1 MKKLIMVGK
10 SGAGKTT
17 LTQALLGQKIV
28 HIKTQSTEFNKN
40 IIDIPGEYLEN
51 PRYYN
56 AIITMAFDADV
67 MVLVCDAKSE
77 DYYFPPNFGDMFNMK
92 VIGVV
97 TKIDLNCDDK
107 EVEKV
112 KCVLRQAGAS
122 PIFTV
127 SAFTDEGMIELKKLL
142 EG

>member
-28 HIKTQSTEFNKN
+28 HKKTQGTEFNEH

-51 PRYYN
+51 PRFYN

-67 MVLVCDAKSE
+67 MVLVSE
-77 DYYFPPNFGDMFNMK
+77 AGSDDHYFPPNFGSMFNLD

-97 TKIDLNCDDK
+97 TKLDLICNED
-107 EVEKV
+107 EIERARF
-112 KCVLRQAGAS
+112 VLSQAGAS
-122 PIFTV
+122 SIFTV
-127 SAFTDEGMIELKKLL
+127 SAVTDEGMDALKKLL
-142 EG
+142 EA